1 MWTED
6 NVSIYRSENCVV
18 RRGLLDGNNSP
29 TGVGVMFENV
39 SSGLVED
46 VDTIRQGNGS
56 FSAWTSQNVIFR
68 RTRARE
74 NICADQGRG
83 KPSSGAQIWVGGG
96 SSMNLRNGALFTAGG
111 TRGVFDLT
119 DGSVQ
124 VLGLSY
130 ATRFDPATDVWT
142 RLPADMLVVANIGK
156 SNAPAA
162 QTYTRSQFRRWA
174 HGRLSSI
181 DASASP
187 SGISARLVVLARA
200 AAAPT
205 ALSGSST
212 LAANRR

>member
-1 MWTED
+1 MLEDYSAVNEDGGMWTED

-96 SSMNLRNGALFTAGG
+96 SSMNLRIEGSKYWKRCSPHHLIWPPSA
-111 TRGVFDLT
+111 FDKIELEAAEF
-119 DGSVQ
+119 
-124 VLGLSY
+124 VLRRPLSLH
-130 ATRFDPATDVWT
+130 FPWE
-142 RLPADMLVVANIGK
+142 
-156 SNAPAA
+156 
-162 QTYTRSQFRRWA
+162 
-174 HGRLSSI
+174 
-181 DASASP
+181 
-187 SGISARLVVLARA
+187 
-200 AAAPT
+200 
-205 ALSGSST
+205 
-212 LAANRR
+212 